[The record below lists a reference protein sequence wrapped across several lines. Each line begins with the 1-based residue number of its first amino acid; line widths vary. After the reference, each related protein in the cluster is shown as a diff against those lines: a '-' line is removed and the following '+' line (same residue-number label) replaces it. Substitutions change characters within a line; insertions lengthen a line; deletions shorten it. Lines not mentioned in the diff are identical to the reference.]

1 MATLSDDIDTWAQ
14 CDRCSKW
21 RLLPA
26 SAFPLPAQWYC
37 KMSTTIRNEGPWSC
51 AVPEVATEADEAELA
66 GDGCFVVGG
75 LHGKRKRGHEVQYLV
90 HWAGFTRSDDSW
102 EPAANINA
110 DAIAAFESAQK
121 ALRKAS
127 RTEDKAPASMAPA
140 PKAPAPKPP
149 PLPPTT
155 AEAVPTS
162 RQFAMVL
169 GKDKPTSTPM
179 ASLQLGIAPARG
191 ARVGSAYQ
199 VELRPVIESLQPPPA
214 PPPHCYC
221 SAAAVWVRERWFCA
235 TERSAGGCAFEAVPP
250 PLPISPLCECGVAS
264 SWVPML
270 QRWCCVQFGMDGGC
284 RFELAERQAAASTPV
299 SHASCLS
306 EMAQPALACFE
317 MASRLQ
323 EKSRQL
329 GSVSQPPQSRE
340 DLNVRA
346 VSEWA
351 FVTVTSEKGLGLGL
365 FARQNLV
372 GGQAIGEYGGPRLPL
387 ELLQPGK
394 GTFVLQV
401 SDWETFIDGNWEHC
415 PYEGP
420 RSLAVFANHS
430 AKPNARFEHWPL
442 QLQSTSCA
450 TQLRDRMWLVATEPI
465 QAGAEIRVDYE
476 SGGLSKYWEGPH
488 PAETMWRSVRMKP
501 PPPSECT
508 PTLNHLERVLR
519 GCTALPVELL
529 EDDPA
534 PLQWE
539 GPAGGDDRLGWVLQ
553 HLTAGCAERTATARP
568 VPWGLVATHV
578 PGRDALECA
587 VRGRTHIAEL
597 DRARRLQVQ
606 CILWQSLLWQC
617 SCLLCILLLCLLQL
631 CFRNSITA
639 HQPFRYSADPRTL
652 SQFEQP

>member
-1 MATLSDDIDTWAQ
+1 MCQEARAAANLMATEVSDDIDTWAQ
-14 CDRCSKW
+14 CDRCNKW

-37 KMSTTIRNEGPWSC
+37 KMSTATRNEGPWSC
-51 AVPEVATEADEAELA
+51 AVPEVATEANEAELA
-66 GDGCFVVGG
+66 SDGCFVVKA
-75 LHGKRKRGHEVQYLV
+75 LLGKRKRGHEVQYLV
-90 HWAGFTRSDDSW
+90 HWAGFTRSDDTW

-110 DAIAAFESAQK
+110 DSIAAFERAHKATAQK
-121 ALRKAS
+121 AKSSAFERAQQAS
-127 RTEDKAPASMAPA
+127 RTDDKAPA
-140 PKAPAPKPP
+140 PKAPAPKAPAPKVPAPRPVAPP
-149 PLPPTT
+149 KPPLLPPTT
-155 AEAVPTS
+155 ADPTS

-169 GKDKPTSTPM
+169 GKDKPTSTPT

-199 VELRPVIESLQPPPA
+199 VPLRPVVESLQPPPA

-221 SAAAVWVRERWFCA
+221 SAAAVWDRERWFCA

-284 RFELAERQAAASTPV
+284 RFELAERQATASTPV
-299 SHASCLS
+299 SHASCLL

-317 MASRLQ
+317 KASRLQ

-351 FVTVTSEKGLGLGL
+351 FVTVASEEGLGLGL
-365 FARQNLV
+365 FARQHLAT
-372 GGQAIGEYGGPRLPL
+372 GQAIGEYGGPRLPL
-387 ELLQPGK
+387 ELLQHGK

-415 PYEGP
+415 PYDGP
-420 RSLAVFANHS
+420 RSLAIFANHS
-430 AKPNARFEHWPL
+430 ANPNAVFEHWPL

-597 DRARRLQVQ
+597 DHARRLQVQ
-606 CILWQSLLWQC
+606 RLLWQSLQ
-617 SCLLCILLLCLLQL
+617 
-631 CFRNSITA
+631 
-639 HQPFRYSADPRTL
+639 
-652 SQFEQP
+652 